1 MAFAFLVDIIQ
12 MKTVK
17 QKQAWFFHTNN
28 CTNLSKEFQF
38 TWNLESIFTGEYS

>member
-17 QKQAWFFHTNN
+17 QK
-28 CTNLSKEFQF
+28 
-38 TWNLESIFTGEYS
+38 